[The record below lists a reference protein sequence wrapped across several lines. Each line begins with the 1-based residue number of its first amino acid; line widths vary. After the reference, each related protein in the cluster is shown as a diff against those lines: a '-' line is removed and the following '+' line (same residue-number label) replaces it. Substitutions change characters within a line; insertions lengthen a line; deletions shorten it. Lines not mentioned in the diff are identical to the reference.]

1 MNVPCSLILQDHSSL
16 LFALA
21 LIHFACQTPKVATGG
36 TVVGEAMHPQLVPE
50 KTQMV
55 AAIMRSCWPAVTE
68 ADPTDDDSKPFL
80 ADAVISNP
88 PAIGHIHVC
97 EALSIPLHIMFPQ
110 PWFYP
115 TKSFPHP
122 M

>member
-1 MNVPCSLILQDHSSL
+1 LLNEFSDI
-16 LFALA
+16 LFAPV
-21 LIHFACQTPKVATGG
+21 ITQQVKTGG
-36 TVVGEAMHPQLVPE
+36 SVLGEAMNPQLLPE
-50 KTQMV
+50 KSAMV
-55 AAIMRSCWPAVTE
+55 NDIIRSCFPAVTE
-68 ADPTDDDSKPFL
+68 PDPFDDDAKPFV

-88 PAIGHIHVC
+88 PTIGHIHVC

-110 PWFYP
+110 PWYYP